1 LESMLT
7 YLVQYTY
14 NAPCNNP
21 LKVGIKPHPTIKP
34 IIINDI
40 ITNHNSLKTRQK
52 VCFTINMI

>member
-1 LESMLT
+1 MLT

-52 VCFTINMI
+52 LCFTINMI